1 MEEQRYRL
9 TKKGQRVLK
18 YLKNKEG
25 DKHDNGTDIYNS
37 KPDKRDPDNWSTL
50 KGYTLHNDLCCL

>member
-37 KPDKRDPDNWSTL
+37 KPDKRDPDN
-50 KGYTLHNDLCCL
+50 

>member
-18 YLKNKEG
+18 YLKNKKG
-25 DKHDNGTDIYNS
+25 DQHDNGTDIHDS
-37 KPDKRDPDNWSTL
+37 EPDKRDTN
-50 KGYTLHNDLCCL
+50 N